1 MIGSKKSCNNEKIVS
16 RMLCMEECV
25 TALIFVSC
33 AEENPA
39 ADVSS
44 FFMNKSMEG
53 DGAEEV

>member
-1 MIGSKKSCNNEKIVS
+1 
-16 RMLCMEECV
+16 MLCMEECV

-33 AEENPA
+33 AEENTA

-44 FFMNKSMEG
+44 YLMNKSMEG